1 MNKPKEM
8 IAFHPEGNRTKEG
21 ETPYVGCVVM
31 DEDGVRIITG
41 TTLMKTQMTLHMQM
55 WLKTI
60 EE

>member
-1 MNKPKEM
+1 M